1 MHNDSVDFV
10 VKSIQKTPLVNL
22 NGVIYQE
29 YEDFFDQDLLNLLS
43 FETNEVELKKFALQH
58 DRNRMEVSHDEK
70 VMKHITI
77 FFRNQKIKKAIE
89 QIFGLK
95 LGVASADIWFDGYD
109 YKLEPHT
116 DFTTIQLSLQI
127 YLGDE
132 RNKGTCLFDQDGKIL
147 KTFPYKKNCGYS
159 LLNNAESLH
168 GTEPSTFQVNNL
180 RKSIYVRWE
189 K

>member
-1 MHNDSVDFV
+1 MHNDSVDYV
-10 VKSIQKTPLVNL
+10 VKSIQKAPLVNL
-22 NGVIYQE
+22 NGIIYQE
-29 YEDFFDQDLLNLLS
+29 YEDFFDEDILNLLS
-43 FETNEVELKKFALQH
+43 FEANEVELKKFALQH
-58 DRNRMEVSHDEK
+58 DRNRMAVSHDNK

-77 FFRNQKIKKAIE
+77 FFRNQKIKKTIE
-89 QIFGLK
+89 QLVGFK

-127 YLGDE
+127 YLGGE
-132 RNKGTCLFDQDGKIL
+132 KNKGTCLFDHDGKIL

-159 LLNNAESLH
+159 LLNNEDSLH